1 MFILFITFLFII
13 SSFGFNDLDLMEMV
27 DDYEDLFDDDF
38 DDYED
43 LFDDDFDEIN
53 DFDNFA
59 FDLEDDQYDYNAAK
73 QTLTD
78 LGRSIA
84 KEKINQLSSY
94 LRSSAKNSIN
104 VVPLNK
110 LINRRYKVPFQN
122 NPFNL

>member
-1 MFILFITFLFII
+1 MFILFFTFLFIF
-13 SSFGFNDLDLMEMV
+13 SSFGFNDLALMEMV
-27 DDYEDLFDDDF
+27 DDDLFDDDVF
-38 DDYED
+38 D
-43 LFDDDFDEIN
+43 LFDDDLFDDDVFDLFDEEL
-53 DFDNFA
+53 

-73 QTLTD
+73 QTLTN

-84 KEKINQLSSY
+84 KEKMNQLSSY
-94 LRSSAKNSIN
+94 LRSSAKNSMN

>member
-1 MFILFITFLFII
+1 
-13 SSFGFNDLDLMEMV
+13 MEMV
-27 DDYEDLFDDDF
+27 DDEDLFDDDTFDLF
-38 DDYED
+38 DDED
-43 LFDDDFDEIN
+43 LFDDDLFDDEDLFDEEL
-53 DFDNFA
+53 

-84 KEKINQLSSY
+84 KEKMNQLSSY
-94 LRSSAKNSIN
+94 LRSSAKNSMN